1 MANMSY
7 CRFQNTVIDLK
18 DCYENMDDDELSDD
32 EKKAKERLIDL
43 CVDIALDFG
52 AGINREVEEI
62 EDSYQY

>member
-7 CRFQNTVIDLK
+7 CRVQNTVIDLK

-52 AGINREVEEI
+52 ADISREVEEI